1 MANGVLSVAV
11 RFVDDVGDEE
21 QEGAASGW
29 NAVVTT
35 DPRRTHYKVLMLAE
49 IADTEIIS
57 TVYRK
62 LAQRYHPDV
71 DTSTAAAQRMAEINE
86 AYATLRDPEKRAK
99 YDAWLASRRDRRQSD
114 RLIRHQ
120 GEVPFGEAGKPV
132 GPPQGSLVEFGRYS
146 GWTLGQIK
154 RADPDFLEWLMRV
167 PAGRHFR
174 EEIVQMLG
182 RRSA

>member
-1 MANGVLSVAV
+1 MS
-11 RFVDDVGDEE
+11 
-21 QEGAASGW
+21 GA
-29 NAVVTT
+29 

-62 LAQRYHPDV
+62 LAMRYHPDV
-71 DTSTAAAQRMAEINE
+71 DRSTEAAHRMTEINE
-86 AYATLRDPEKRAK
+86 AYAVLRDPEKRAK

-114 RLIRHQ
+114 RLIRQQ
-120 GEVPFGEAGKPV
+120 GDVPNGAAGIPQ
-132 GPPQGSLVEFGRYS
+132 GPPQGSLIEFGRYA

-154 RADPDFLEWLMRV
+154 RADSEYLEWLIRV
-167 PAGRHFR
+167 PAGRGYR
-174 EEIVQMLG
+174 DEIEAMLR